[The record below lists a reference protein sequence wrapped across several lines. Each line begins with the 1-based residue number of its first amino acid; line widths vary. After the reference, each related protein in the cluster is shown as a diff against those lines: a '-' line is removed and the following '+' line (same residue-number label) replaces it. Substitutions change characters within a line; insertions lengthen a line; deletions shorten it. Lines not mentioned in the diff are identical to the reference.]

1 MVGRRTGEIERE
13 KSVQGRAWDSVHL
26 GYFSDPGTA
35 AGLVGAIVRRAVK
48 SRPET
53 IADLGGGT
61 GFILS
66 ELARKGLDPGIN
78 LVNLDVSPAQL
89 AAVRHPG
96 VRRVEGEIGNF
107 RREDLAAGTGAILFV
122 MRSVL
127 HYPGPEGLG
136 PALRHIRSQMRRGE
150 YFIHQTACFDDE
162 PAAGCLNAIYAGLGT
177 GKRYPATATLL
188 GRLEEAGFAVDE
200 NLTAPALALTLAA
213 LGERYGRSPAGME
226 EIGRKVSEKY
236 GGRPGVFTTGESG
249 WTAYLHYRVFV
260 TRAD

>member
-1 MVGRRTGEIERE
+1 MAGKRTGAIERE
-13 KSVQGRAWDSVHL
+13 KSVQGRAWDSVHS
-26 GYFSDPGTA
+26 GYFSDPETA
-35 AGLVGAIVRRAVK
+35 AVLVEAVVSQAAN
-48 SRPET
+48 SRPQT
-53 IADLGGGT
+53 IVDLGGGT

-66 ELARKGLDPGIN
+66 ELARKGLDPGVN
-78 LVNLDVSPAQL
+78 LVNLDISPAQL
-89 AAVRHPG
+89 DAVRCPG
-96 VRRVEGEIGNF
+96 VRRVEGAIGNF

-136 PALRHIRSQMRRGE
+136 TVLRHIRSQMRRGE

-162 PAAGCLNAIYAGLGT
+162 PAAGCLNAIYAALKT
-177 GKRYPATATLL
+177 GKRYPATAALL
-188 GRLEEAGFAVDE
+188 GRLEEAGFAVAGQ
-200 NLTAPALALTLAA
+200 LTAPALALTAAA
-213 LGERYGRSPAGME
+213 LGERYGMSSAGLE

-260 TRAD
+260 TRAA